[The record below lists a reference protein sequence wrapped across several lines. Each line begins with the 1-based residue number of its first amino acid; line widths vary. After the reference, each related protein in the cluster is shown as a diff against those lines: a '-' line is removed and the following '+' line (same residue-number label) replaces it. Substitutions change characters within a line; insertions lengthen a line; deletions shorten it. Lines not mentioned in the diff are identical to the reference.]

1 MKHSIKHSLIA
12 LTTAGLLMSA
22 APGFAHTAHC
32 KDTELSQ
39 LMEGMKDD
47 LKGYVGAFKQ
57 SDSAAMQQNLNE
69 LIAASVKAKKYVP
82 LKLQQED
89 APMPN
94 MSAEQH
100 SQMGSMQG
108 MQNMEGMS
116 HTAHMEHMR
125 YLEGIDKLNGLFR
138 QLKAAGNDKGQVKA
152 LLGEIKEH
160 SKSSHEAFRKDCD

>member
-1 MKHSIKHSLIA
+1 MKHSIKHSLVA
-12 LTTAGLLMSA
+12 LTTAGLLMTA
-22 APGFAHTAHC
+22 APSFAHTAHC

-82 LKLQQED
+82 LKLQDEM
-89 APMPN
+89 PMPN
-94 MSAEQH
+94 MSAEEH

-116 HTAHMEHMR
+116 HSAHMEHMR
-125 YLEGIDKLNGLFR
+125 YLEGIDKLSGLLR
-138 QLKAAGNDKGQVKA
+138 QLQAAGDDKAQVKA
-152 LLGEIKEH
+152 LLGEIKQH
-160 SKSSHEAFRKDCD
+160 SKSSHEAFRKECD

>member
-1 MKHSIKHSLIA
+1 MKHMIKKSLLV
-12 LTTAGLLMSA
+12 LTSAGFLATA
-22 APGFAHTAHC
+22 APSIAHSAHC
-32 KDTELSQ
+32 EDTELSKV
-39 LMEGMKDD
+39 MEGMKDD
-47 LKGYVGAFKQ
+47 LKGYVGAFKK
-57 SDSAAMQQNLNE
+57 SDSQQMQQKLDE

-82 LKLQQED
+82 LKLQKED
-89 APMPN
+89 NPMPN
-94 MSAEQH
+94 MSAEEH

-138 QLKAAGNDKGQVKA
+138 QLKAAGDDKAQVKA
-152 LLGEIKEH
+152 VLGEIKQH